1 MTLGAGDIV
10 DAAEGRTV
18 GRRFSKRSIIFR
30 RKKRVDSRGSL
41 LALRGENDI
50 KNKRFM
56 DQNNLQLK
64 FPQNTETNTSLNT
77 KYLGLE
83 HIFEH
88 FRTLN
93 TLFSQNLL
101 FLRHLCFLY
110 EIGPFLQHLLVFQLT
125 FFPFLIIVKMDQF
138 HKENINGSRIEDFG

>member
-64 FPQNTETNTSLNT
+64 FPQNTETNTISALDPSFSKIT
-77 KYLGLE
+77 KE
-83 HIFEH
+83 
-88 FRTLN
+88 
-93 TLFSQNLL
+93 
-101 FLRHLCFLY
+101 FLY
-110 EIGPFLQHLLVFQLT
+110 KGPGARA
-125 FFPFLIIVKMDQF
+125 
-138 HKENINGSRIEDFG
+138 GSLP